1 MLTTPHLEAVPHGLA
16 QGRVHVG
23 DDGRGGHPQALGRL
37 SHGRRQLLRLNSDSF
52 LTNIVVTLG
61 LSGIVILCLHSG
73 YHQLIKGSDSLPAP
87 WLQSAD
93 QG

>member
-37 SHGRRQLLRLNSDSF
+37 SHGRRQLLRLNS
-52 LTNIVVTLG
+52 
-61 LSGIVILCLHSG
+61 G
-73 YHQLIKGSDSLPAP
+73 YTIS
-87 WLQSAD
+87 
-93 QG
+93 